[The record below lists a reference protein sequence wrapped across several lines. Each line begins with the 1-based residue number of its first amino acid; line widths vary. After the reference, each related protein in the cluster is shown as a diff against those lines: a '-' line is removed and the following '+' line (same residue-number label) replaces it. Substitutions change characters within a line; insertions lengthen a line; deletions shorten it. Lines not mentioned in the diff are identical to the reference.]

1 MLRDVLVRRR
11 WPRHAGPALRPLE
24 QPSGRLLPRA
34 GRHLLSAK
42 QPATISR
49 LESRLSAD
57 TTTFLSC
64 ARCAL
69 LIRISWKKLS
79 LFRSRPCS
87 EQRVTARQYTRWNGD
102 TLQIPQLVLR
112 APHSDH
118 ARL

>member
-64 ARCAL
+64 ALFKSARTFCL
-69 LIRISWKKLS
+69 LLGPG
-79 LFRSRPCS
+79 RS
-87 EQRVTARQYTRWNGD
+87 ADGAAGD
-102 TLQIPQLVLR
+102 
-112 APHSDH
+112 
-118 ARL
+118 RLLAIVDSQ